1 MNPADAPGRLR
12 CPACLR
18 PQAVCLCGLAAPVAH
33 RAEVLILQHPLEV
46 HHAKGTARLLHL
58 CLTRSRLEVGEAFDP
73 HALRAWLTAPWPG
86 AAPGPGPHAVL
97 LYPPS
102 PPDPAL
108 PLLAPPPLPPEWL
121 AGDAAALRL
130 VVLDGTWRKSRKML
144 YANPLLQALP
154 RLPLAPGLPA
164 SRYGSLRRAHAPH
177 QLSTLEATC
186 AALAQ
191 VEGGQGERYAP
202 VRAALEA
209 FMARQA
215 ARVPPAASRA
225 GC

>member
-1 MNPADAPGRLR
+1 M
-12 CPACLR
+12 
-18 PQAVCLCGLAAPVAH
+18 
-33 RAEVLILQHPLEV
+33 
-46 HHAKGTARLLHL
+46 
-58 CLTRSRLEVGEAFDP
+58 GEAFDP
-73 HALRAWLTAPWPG
+73 HALRAWLTDPWSGAPAG
-86 AAPGPGPHAVL
+86 AGPHTVL

-164 SRYGSLRRAHAPH
+164 SGYGGLRRAHAPH

-191 VEGGQGERYAP
+191 LEGGHCDRYAP
-202 VRAALEA
+202 VRAAFAA
-209 FMARQA
+209 FMARQVA
-215 ARVPPAASRA
+215 QREAGRQQGPVPPAASPA
-225 GC
+225 DC